1 MHSKCCLSLQG
12 AALLFV
18 GSASAFPLAFPDGPA
33 GPLPIP
39 RPGSDGSYAG
49 DNYFQYINVPAHK
62 TFEWG
67 YRRGNPDHNR
77 EEYLSQKDHTF
88 KAKVNNWPNMSTLS
102 IYCNCIL
109 FQLKWHDSYD
119 GHGEHYF
126 DYNHGGGYK
135 EPVHHEPAYA
145 PPAPAY
151 SAGSEPEGTYVAAP
165 GDARN
170 KRSLPYPEVYYIL
183 A

>member
-1 MHSKCCLSLQG
+1 MQTASTLVCACLVVS
-12 AALLFV
+12 V
-18 GSASAFPLAFPDGPA
+18 SAFPFPRPDGP

-39 RPGSDGSYAG
+39 RPGTDGNYGAG
-49 DNYFQYINVPAHK
+49 DGYFQYINVPAHK

-88 KAKVNNWPNMSTLS
+88 KAK
-102 IYCNCIL
+102 
-109 FQLKWHDSYD
+109 LKWHDGYG

-135 EPVHHEPAYA
+135 EPHHEPAYA

-165 GDARN
+165 GDSRN
-170 KRSLPYPEVYYIL
+170 RRSLGEPVYYFL
-183 A
+183 R

>member
-1 MHSKCCLSLQG
+1 MGSHSAMFRLIS
-12 AALLFV
+12 V
-18 GSASAFPLAFPDGPA
+18 SACPLACVSCYPHPQGPA

-39 RPGSDGSYAG
+39 RPGSDGSYGG
-49 DNYFQYINVPAHK
+49 DNHFQYINVPAHK

-88 KAKVNNWPNMSTLS
+88 KAK
-102 IYCNCIL
+102 
-109 FQLKWHDSYD
+109 LKWSDAYG
-119 GHGEHYF
+119 GHGEHYY

-135 EPVHHEPAYA
+135 EPHHEPAYA
-145 PPAPAY
+145 PAPAY

-165 GDARN
+165 GDSRN
-170 KRSLPYPEVYYIL
+170 RRSLVEPVYYFL
-183 A
+183 

>member
-109 FQLKWHDSYD
+109 SAEVARLVRRSRRALLRLQPRPGGLQ
-119 GHGEHYF
+119 GGPGLRAAQALLQRQRRA
-126 DYNHGGGYK
+126 GGGRGR
-135 EPVHHEPAYA
+135 AC
-145 PPAPAY
+145 
-151 SAGSEPEGTYVAAP
+151 
-165 GDARN
+165 
-170 KRSLPYPEVYYIL
+170 
-183 A
+183 

>member
-1 MHSKCCLSLQG
+1 MGVTSYFTMNYLGAVCTTLVATVSCFPHPQG
-12 AALLFV
+12 A
-18 GSASAFPLAFPDGPA
+18 A

-39 RPGSDGSYAG
+39 RPGSDGSYGG
-49 DNYFQYINVPAHK
+49 DNHFQYINVPAHK

-77 EEYLSQKDHTF
+77 EEYPSQKDHTF
-88 KAKVNNWPNMSTLS
+88 KAK
-102 IYCNCIL
+102 
-109 FQLKWHDSYD
+109 LKWHDSYD
-119 GHGEHYF
+119 GHGEHYY

-135 EPVHHEPAYA
+135 EPHHEPAYA

-165 GDARN
+165 GDSRN
-170 KRSLPYPEVYYIL
+170 RRSLGEPVYYFL
-183 A
+183 R